1 MNRRCR
7 RCNCRIMFRSDD
19 QFWSTVPG
27 CDSMVCW
34 DCLTVEE
41 RVDAGMLDEADYV
54 VVRVRHLAAVPSEV
68 ASDD

>member
-1 MNRRCR
+1 
-7 RCNCRIMFRSDD
+7 
-19 QFWSTVPG
+19 
-27 CDSMVCW
+27 MVCW

-54 VVRVRHLAAVPSEV
+54 VVRVRHLAAVPSES